1 MSATIL
7 VVDDN
12 EDIRFTLKEICE
24 YANWQVI
31 EASTGKR
38 AVELINVLAPDL
50 ILLDYHMPD
59 WDGIQTTKK
68 IRRLNENVPI
78 IILTVDE
85 RQEIAN
91 SFLHA
96 GATDFAL
103 KPIKAPD
110 LISRIRINLKMGK
123 LTENKNSAY
132 VDKGINHKTL
142 LSIKNCLIQLDRPST
157 INEIQQ
163 GLPIAYQTVHR
174 YLIYLEE
181 KGEVEVIS
189 QYGKKGRP
197 RNTYQLTWSST
208 NVYIT
213 PNGE

>member
-1 MSATIL
+1 MTMSTTIL
-7 VVDDN
+7 IVDDN

-24 YANWQVI
+24 FANWQVV
-31 EASTGKR
+31 EANTGKK
-38 AVELINVLAPDL
+38 AVELLKLMTPDL
-50 ILLDYHMPD
+50 VLLDYHMPD
-59 WDGIQTTKK
+59 WDGIKTTKEL
-68 IRRLNENVPI
+68 RLINDSIPI

-91 SFLHA
+91 AFLQA

-110 LISRIRINLKMGK
+110 LISRIRLNLKIGK
-123 LTENKNSAY
+123 LTEDKNSAF
-132 VDKGINHKTL
+132 VVKGINDATL
-142 LSIKNCLIQLDRPST
+142 MTIKNYLIQQKKPST

-174 YLIYLEE
+174 YLNYLEG
-181 KGEVEVIS
+181 KGKVEVIS

-197 RNTYQLTWSST
+197 KNTYKL
-208 NVYIT
+208 V
-213 PNGE
+213 

>member
-1 MSATIL
+1 MSTTIL
-7 VVDDN
+7 IVDDN

-24 YANWQVI
+24 YANWHVV
-31 EASTGKR
+31 EATKGKK
-38 AVELINVLAPDL
+38 AVELLKLMTPDL
-50 ILLDYHMPD
+50 VLLDYHMPD
-59 WDGIQTTKK
+59 WDGIKTTKELRLINEK
-68 IRRLNENVPI
+68 IPI

-91 SFLHA
+91 AFLQA

-110 LISRIRINLKMGK
+110 LISRIRLNLKIGK
-123 LTENKNSAY
+123 LTEDKNSAF
-132 VDKGINHKTL
+132 VVKGINDATL
-142 LSIKNCLIQLDRPST
+142 MTIKNYLIQQNKPST

-174 YLIYLEE
+174 YLNYLEG
-181 KGEVEVIS
+181 KGKVEVIS

-197 RNTYQLTWSST
+197 TNTYKL
-208 NVYIT
+208 V
-213 PNGE
+213 